1 MNTALILSAGTDS
14 RFEMDVPKQFV
25 NVNNRPMIVYTLERF
40 QEHQEIDEIVV
51 VCLDGW
57 QEMVRAY
64 SKQFGITKL
73 KAILPGGKNAQ
84 QSTYHGLEYML
95 NRMDMKQGD
104 IVVIHDAIRPMVSK
118 ELITKSIQKCLK
130 SGMGV
135 AAIHVMDAIMRTED
149 GKSGFES
156 IDRNTIM
163 KIQTPQAFDF
173 KYILDM
179 HNKAIAEGKTGF
191 WDNTGMLTSLGEQ
204 IYFFEGSDLN
214 MKVNTTEDV
223 AMFKALY
230 KMTQV
235 IEEQ

>member
-1 MNTALILSAGTDS
+1 MNTALILAAGTDA

-40 QEHQEIDEIVV
+40 QEHPDIDEIVV

-64 SKQFGITKL
+64 GKQFGITKL

-84 QSTYHGLEYML
+84 QSTYHGLDYMMQQ
-95 NRMDMKQGD
+95 MDMKQGD

-118 ELITKSIQKCLK
+118 DLISKSIQKCIK

-135 AAIHVMDAIMRTED
+135 AAIHVMDAIMRSED
-149 GKSGFES
+149 GKSGFEN
-156 IDRNTIM
+156 IERNEIM

-173 KYILDM
+173 KYIWDM
-179 HNKAIAEGKTGF
+179 HNQAIAQGKTGF
-191 WDNTGMLTSLGEQ
+191 WDNTGMLTSLGER
-204 IYFFEGSDLN
+204 IYFSEGSDFN
-214 MKVNTTEDV
+214 MKVNTTEGV

-230 KMTQV
+230 KMAQAT
-235 IEEQ
+235 EE

>member
-1 MNTALILSAGTDS
+1 MNTALILAAGTDA

-40 QEHQEIDEIVV
+40 QEHPDIDEIVV

-64 SKQFGITKL
+64 GKQFGIAKL

-84 QSTYHGLEYML
+84 QSTYHGLDYMV
-95 NRMDMKQGD
+95 RQMDMKQGD
-104 IVVIHDAIRPMVSK
+104 IVVIHDAIRPMVSR
-118 ELITKSIQKCLK
+118 ELISKSIQKCIK

-135 AAIHVMDAIMRTED
+135 AAIHVMDAIMRTDD
-149 GKSGFES
+149 GKSGFEN
-156 IDRNTIM
+156 IDRNEIM

-173 KYILDM
+173 KYIWDM
-179 HNKAIAEGKTGF
+179 HNQAIAQGKTGF
-191 WDNTGMLTSLGEQ
+191 WDNTGMLTSLGEK
-204 IYFFEGSDLN
+204 IYFSEGSDFN
-214 MKVNTTEDV
+214 MKVNTTEGV

-230 KMTQV
+230 KMAQAK
-235 IEEQ
+235 EE